1 MDNTMKLMEYLDLN
15 GVDYVVKFIGENEY
29 TELEKVEE
37 DINDDMKNICEQE
50 RILKIELARIQFE
63 KAKIKEAIAEKKL
76 KELEKEL
83 EEKKLKEPEKELE
96 KDLDEEIEIYLVKFF
111 QEKERDHRKAIE
123 MYLTKLFE
131 EKNKRKTNK

>member
-29 TELEKVEE
+29 TELEKVED

-76 KELEKEL
+76 KELEKEI
-83 EEKKLKEPEKELE
+83 E
-96 KDLDEEIEIYLVKFF
+96 KDIDEEIKIYVAKFC
-111 QEKERDHRKAIE
+111 QENERDHRKAIE